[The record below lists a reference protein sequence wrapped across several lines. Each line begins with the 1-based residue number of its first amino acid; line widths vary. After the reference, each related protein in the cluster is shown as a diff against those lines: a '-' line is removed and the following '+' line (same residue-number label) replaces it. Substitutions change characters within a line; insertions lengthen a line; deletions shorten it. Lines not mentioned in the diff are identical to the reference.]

1 MYNKP
6 SSISLVTMPSTPRV
20 IKKELRKHM
29 REQRHGLPQTIHQM
43 SSKKLAL
50 RLKRMA
56 AYKKAKNIAFYLPS
70 DGEISLQFLIDLTW
84 LSHKKCYLPV
94 IKSKNKMEF
103 ARFSRGDKLV
113 CNKYNIREP
122 QKKSVRIPV
131 KNLDL
136 ILLPLVAFDSKC
148 HRLGMGGGYYDRI
161 LHFKRKFNRRNK
173 HMKPILIGVA
183 YDFQR
188 CETIPTERWDIAVNH
203 IVTDQK
209 TYGTI

>member
-1 MYNKP
+1 MTP
-6 SSISLVTMPSTPRV
+6 TPRT

-29 REQRHGLPQTIHQM
+29 REQRRGLSQTIHQW

-50 RLKRMA
+50 RLQRMP

-70 DGEISLQFLIDLTW
+70 DGEISLAFLINLAWST
-84 LSHKKCYLPV
+84 HKTCYLPV
-94 IKSKNKMEF
+94 IKSNNKMEF
-103 ARFSRGDKLV
+103 ARFSRGDKLT

-122 QKKSVRIPV
+122 QKKSVRIPI
-131 KNLDL
+131 KNVDL
-136 ILLPLVAFDSKC
+136 VLLPLVAFDNKC

-173 HMKPILIGVA
+173 YITPILIGVA

-188 CETIPTERWDIAVNH
+188 CEAIPTETWDIAVNH

-209 TYGTI
+209 TYNTV